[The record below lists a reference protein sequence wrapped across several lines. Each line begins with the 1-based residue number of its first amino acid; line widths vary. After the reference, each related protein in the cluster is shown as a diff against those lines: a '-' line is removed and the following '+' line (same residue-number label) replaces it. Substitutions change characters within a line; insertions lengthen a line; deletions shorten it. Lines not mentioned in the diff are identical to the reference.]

1 MRGTQQ
7 ASRWPELVPGGLG
20 GPSLLSPFSSPVRP
34 RQLRMVP
41 GGLLFL
47 AGGLGEKEAGL
58 GPSFRAWLSHPVPG
72 MAVAGLWQTVDPCC
86 GLRAVQVELPGML
99 LRGEQ
104 PWVGQHSPSSW
115 LLPHE
120 GHVLPHVGGQGRRLV
135 ASSPGAI
142 SLGCVHREGPMGFQT
157 QGASGAKW
165 GLRAW
170 GLTPPLALGRQRRA

>member
-1 MRGTQQ
+1 MAR
-7 ASRWPELVPGGLG
+7 ACPWWPWG
-20 GPSLLSPFSSPVRP
+20 SFSSLPLFQSCPASPAEDGP
-34 RQLRMVP
+34 RRVVVL
-41 GGLLFL
+41 G
-47 AGGLGEKEAGL
+47 GGLGEKEAGL